1 LEKTEY
7 FNTGYVSYRVNIWPI
22 LCKIDRKTSKKITNF
37 MKELL
42 NFFFIFFNFILLYII
57 IINILLLLY
66 EVGQLV
72 A

>member
-1 LEKTEY
+1 
-7 FNTGYVSYRVNIWPI
+7 
-22 LCKIDRKTSKKITNF
+22 

-72 A
+72 AWHYQKILMSYPKCRSVEVINNQVSHRNVNYINYK